1 MNPIVIAH
9 HDPVRTHRGSRPE
22 PPIIPDCRVG
32 SERIDAAC
40 SLYSGCDGRE
50 PVKWIRK
57 SFFGVKLTGFFLF
70 QLVKANIRIALEII
84 TPQLRM
90 NPAFVPVS
98 VSGLTDLETML
109 LSNLV
114 CMTPGTLSVELLT
127 DKKDLVIHVMY
138 FSTRLELV
146 HEIEKFKHL
155 LLGLTR

>member
-1 MNPIVIAH
+1 
-9 HDPVRTHRGSRPE
+9 
-22 PPIIPDCRVG
+22 
-32 SERIDAAC
+32 
-40 SLYSGCDGRE
+40 
-50 PVKWIRK
+50 VKWIRK